1 VLAVVLL
8 EDLARWV
15 MVGEGEWRIKTKMG
29 NLEAIEM
36 EPSGEPRPRESEVAA
51 QKWSRIGD
59 DAGRA
64 FIMQ

>member
-1 VLAVVLL
+1 
-8 EDLARWV
+8 